1 MSKDAVK
8 NRKRKK
14 LRQFHI
20 WLGLIAGLL
29 FLIMFLLAI
38 LLPDKEL
45 SVQEKRVLSSFPRPY
60 LNRIAEGSY
69 STDFETYVSDQIP
82 FRNFFTK
89 MKVFTDRLAGRQESQ
104 GVYRGKDGC
113 LIEKME
119 DWDQEQLNTTL
130 DAVIRFTKT
139 YEKETAFVLVPTAVS
154 VMQEKLPLFAPT
166 ASQENFSRETKERL
180 KNTEIRF
187 TDLTETLT
195 SLKETGMQLYYRTD
209 HHWTTEAAAGCA
221 ETVLKALGHTAKLKG
236 KLLPVTDSF
245 CGSLAA
251 KSGYASGEKEVIDLW
266 VPEEET
272 LYLMT
277 DSKGK
282 HATLYSEEGLK
293 SNDPYTVFLGGNEGL
308 IRIETEQFG
317 KSSLLVFKDSYFNC
331 FLPCLLGEYERVDV
345 VDPRYYDGDITSLM
359 LQNDYDQILF
369 FYNMNTFSEDTS
381 LSLVLT
387 GTEEPEEA
395 P

>member
-1 MSKDAVK
+1 MSNDAAK
-8 NRKRKK
+8 NRRRKK
-14 LRQFHI
+14 LRQYYVR
-20 WLGLIAGLL
+20 LGLVAGLL
-29 FLIMFLLAI
+29 FLIMFLLSLI
-38 LLPDKEL
+38 LPDKEL
-45 SVQEKRVLSSFPRPY
+45 SVQEKRVLSSFPQPY

-104 GVYRGKDGC
+104 GVYRGKDGY
-113 LIEKME
+113 LMEKME
-119 DWDQEQLNTTL
+119 DWDEEQLDTTL
-130 DAVIRFTKT
+130 DTVIRFTET
-139 YEKETAFVLVPTAVS
+139 YEKETVFILVPTAVS

-166 ASQENFSRETKERL
+166 ASQENFSREIEERL
-180 KNTEIRF
+180 KNTKIRF

-195 SLKETGMQLYYRTD
+195 SLKETGMQLYYRMD

-221 ETVLKALGHTAKLKG
+221 VTVLKTLGRTTELKG
-236 KLLPVTDSF
+236 KLLPVTGSF

-251 KSGYASGEKEVIDLW
+251 KSGYGSGEKEVIDLW

-282 HATLYSEEGLK
+282 HATLYSEEGLQ
-293 SNDPYTVFLGGNEGL
+293 SSDPYTVFLGGNEGL

-317 KSSLLVFKDSYFNC
+317 KGSLLVFKDSYFNC
-331 FLPCLLGEYERVDV
+331 LLPCLLGEFEQIDV

-359 LQNDYDQILF
+359 LQHDYDQILF

-381 LSLVLT
+381 LSLVLA
-387 GTEEPEEA
+387 GTEETEEV